1 MLKLREKAQRALLQ
15 VQTSYLGDS
24 GISITLGSSAGNGE
38 DGDDEL
44 AILQG
49 ASRVVSQKGVATK
62 TPSLSASPPSR
73 RDKYMQ
79 FPSHTNPVV
88 NDVVLGPSNG
98 LPLQTASN
106 TWTMD
111 IDALMAEQLDDE
123 QVVSPSVETAIEDG
137 SFASLGVESFLV
149 PAASAEADGL
159 PAPYTNVA
167 FDALYS
173 GGNAMQNSVSFFGDW
188 NF

>member
-15 VQTSYLGDS
+15 VQTSYLGTT
-24 GISITLGSSAGNGE
+24 GLNITLDSSAGSGE

-49 ASRVVSQKGVATK
+49 ASRVVAQKGATTK
-62 TPSLSASPPSR
+62 TPLSAASPTSR

-79 FPSHTNPVV
+79 FPSHTNPAV

-98 LPLQTASN
+98 FPLQTASN
-106 TWTMD
+106 AWTMD

-123 QVVSPSVETAIEDG
+123 QIVSPSVETAIEDG

-149 PAASAEADGL
+149 PASSAEADGL